1 MPVRSAVLLAA
12 ARIDPDALDLEVR
25 KDGLLYGEG
34 EYRWVG
40 RWRFRDPALA
50 EAFKASRPGR
60 RATFSSLEDY
70 YRLNKLLPPRDPKE
84 RDEHYAERVF
94 IEEAFLPV
102 FGLEGLSYLRSQV
115 EFVDSKKRKRR
126 IDFVLEGKTK
136 YAIEVEGA
144 AYHAHA
150 SIGDERFDDEKQRQ
164 RDLGQAGYRYFP
176 FSFGDIRQKRA
187 QAVLTEL
194 AFEDPILHRLFLAN
208 QRSERTLEPSTLAR
222 LEQLLR
228 FLPKR
233 FPLYQKA
240 ILAMLE
246 SANREGKNELTLVDY
261 EPVTPGLALALLDTI
276 ALVERVAE
284 LYGHPVVLPR
294 VQLYVLRPADPDLF
308 MQAMELYRCHGE
320 SSFVDLPRTPIEY
333 ELVDRVPD
341 ADLVDHIFAAEA
353 ASSPPS
359 GSLDEPRLERF
370 AAHFVSEVGPKP
382 PLKANPVSVERT
394 LLDFFARRYFAVRD
408 LKPEQAR
415 LLQRALLGQSGLGIL
430 PTGFGK
436 SLVFQLYSLL
446 IPRTTLVISPLKA
459 LIRDQVHSMHRLG
472 LVCVDSISS
481 FDSSAVKERK
491 LAEFRGHRYR
501 LLYISPERLQIK
513 GFYEELR
520 TSMQDTPVGAL
531 VIDEAHCVSEWGHD
545 FRPAYLQIGRLR
557 RLLEEASGRT
567 IPIIALTATASEA
580 VRKDVCD
587 VLGLELESVVQLA
600 SSDRPNLS
608 LSVHPSGA
616 YGPEAKEEVLVH
628 LLTRVVPTALRM
640 GKENLIPL
648 GKEPPYE
655 HAGVVFGIYAN
666 PHGKT
671 TIAEGVHHIAKVIRE
686 RASPDPEFVQVH
698 ASTPPTV
705 CPNCGSQ
712 LYLPLTSR
720 ELKLY
725 DMTQGYRCL
734 ECKEVFPRYAYASDW
749 ENTIL
754 ERQDAFQDN
763 QFPILVATK
772 GYGMGIDKR
781 NIRFIIHHALSSG
794 LEGYYQE
801 AGRAGR
807 DGKQSHVALIYSPPT
822 QECYEKHLRYHQEP
836 PCVSE
841 PGNFKF
847 HKCPYKLPSLC
858 DYGKQAFFVKASYP
872 GLETDL
878 ERALSVYD
886 RLVAGEVLTK
896 NSSDDDEEEN
906 KGIQLALYRL
916 QQLGV
921 VQGYS
926 LTYKSLREVVFE
938 AEFDPNWQPETML
951 HHLRQYLLRTEG
963 EAYVEQ
969 RLAELSQ
976 RVNGKRRRVSNVP
989 GGEKRRLVEMALKVL
1004 LERVYTTIRK
1014 TRYYMLERELDY
1026 AQSHK
1031 EGICRRVKIRSYF
1044 DDVGFSDDYRCGF
1057 CDVCVP
1063 DFKFTR
1069 DQAEIPVRDAQ
1080 VDDLARILPELVS
1093 SFQPD
1098 KLAEAVRVTVDRG
1111 AVVGMTSRIANRL
1124 EKDITNVPS
1133 LYLAGALSRRRKGR
1147 EEEAI
1152 SYLKSA
1158 FEEGVR
1164 QDFTPENLVF
1174 IAKEAAQLNPEE
1186 AFSWLTPVDGPFNTD
1201 HGLKLLEEQAK
1212 QLYGVEAPAPRAV
1225 RALRHTRRVA
1235 RTAEVVIQRLKQ
1247 PVAELLAG
1255 FDSLQ
1260 TMMGGAH
1267 VQW

>member
-12 ARIDPDALDLEVR
+12 ASIDPDALDLEVY

-50 EAFKASRPGR
+50 EAFKASRPGT

-70 YRLNKLLPPRDPKE
+70 YRLNKLLPPIDPKE

-94 IEEAFLPV
+94 VEEAFLPV
-102 FGLEGLSYLRSQV
+102 FGLEGLSYLRPQV
-115 EFVDSKKRKRR
+115 DFLDSSKRR
-126 IDFVLEGKTK
+126 RYVDFVLEGSKK
-136 YAIEVEGA
+136 YAIEIEGKT
-144 AYHAHA
+144 YHAREH
-150 SIGDERFDDEKQRQ
+150 IGEAKFDDEKQRQ
-164 RDLGQAGYRYFP
+164 RDLGQAGYLYFP
-176 FSFGDIRQKRA
+176 FSFSDIRQKRA
-187 QAVLTEL
+187 QEVLTRL
-194 AFEDPILHRLFLAN
+194 ASEDRILHYLFLAN
-208 QRSERTLEPSTLAR
+208 QRSEHSPKPSTLVR

-261 EPVTPGLALALLDTI
+261 EPVTSGVALALLDTF

-284 LYGHPVVLPR
+284 LYGYPVVLPR
-294 VQLYVLRPADPDLF
+294 VRLYVLRPADPDLF
-308 MQAMELYRCHGE
+308 MQVMELYRCHGE
-320 SSFVDLPRTPIEY
+320 SSFVDLPRTSIEY
-333 ELVDRVPD
+333 ELVDRVPN
-341 ADLVDHIFAAEA
+341 ADLVDYIFAAEA
-353 ASSPPS
+353 VSSPPS
-359 GSLDEPRLERF
+359 GALDEPRLERF
-370 AAHFVSEVGPKP
+370 AAPFVGEVNSEP
-382 PLKANPVSVERT
+382 PLKTNPASVERT

-481 FDSSAVKERK
+481 FDSSAVKEHK
-491 LAEFRGHRYR
+491 LAEFRRHRYR

-520 TSMQDTPVGAL
+520 ASMQDTPVGAL
-531 VIDEAHCVSEWGHD
+531 AIDEAHCVSEWGHD

-557 RLLEEASGRT
+557 HLLEEASGRT

-608 LSVHPSGA
+608 LSVHTSGA
-616 YGPEAKEEVLVH
+616 YGLETKEEVLEH
-628 LLTRVVPTALRM
+628 LLTRVVPTALRIE
-640 GKENLIPL
+640 KEDLIPL
-648 GKEPPYE
+648 GKEPPYK

-671 TIAEGVHHIAKVIRE
+671 TLAEGVHHIAKVIRE
-686 RASPDPEFVQVH
+686 RVSPDPEFVQVH

-705 CPNCGSQ
+705 CPNCRSQ
-712 LYLPLTSR
+712 LYLRLTR
-720 ELKLY
+720 KELKLY
-725 DMTQGYRCL
+725 GMTRGYRCL
-734 ECKEVFPRYAYASDW
+734 ECKEVFPRYSYVSNW

-754 ERQDAFQDN
+754 ERQDAFQNN

-781 NIRFIIHHALSSG
+781 NIRFIIHYALSSG

-822 QECYEKHLRYHQEP
+822 QECYEKHLRHHEEP
-836 PCVSE
+836 PCVSV
-841 PGNFKF
+841 PHNFNF
-847 HKCPYKLPSLC
+847 HKCPYKLPGLC
-858 DYGKQAFFVKASYP
+858 DYGKQAYFVKASYP

-886 RLVAGEVLTK
+886 RLLAGEVLTRDDP
-896 NSSDDDEEEN
+896 DDDEEEN
-906 KGIQLALYRL
+906 KGIQMALYRL
-916 QQLGV
+916 QQLGIV
-921 VQGYS
+921 KGYS

-969 RLAELSQ
+969 RLAELGQ
-976 RVNGKRRRVSNVP
+976 RVNGNRRRVSEVP
-989 GGEKRRLVEMALKVL
+989 GGEKRRQVEMALKVL

-1026 AQSHK
+1026 AQSHE
-1031 EGICRRVKIRSYF
+1031 EGVCRRVKIRSYF
-1044 DDVGFSDDYRCGF
+1044 DDIGFSDDYRCGF

-1063 DFKFTR
+1063 DLKFTR

-1080 VDDLARILPELVS
+1080 VDDLARILPELVA

-1098 KLAEAVRVTVDRG
+1098 KLTEAVRVTVDRG

-1124 EKDITNVPS
+1124 EKDITNVSS

-1174 IAKEAAQLNPEE
+1174 IAKEAAQLNVEE

-1212 QLYGVEAPAPRAV
+1212 QLYGAEAPATRVV

-1235 RTAEVVIQRLKQ
+1235 RTADSIQRLKQ

-1260 TMMGGAH
+1260 TMMGGSN
-1267 VQW
+1267 VQG